1 MGALVIRAP
10 RLSHAARAAGLWL
23 ALLAF
28 ALKGFVPA
36 GYMVSANAGA
46 PMVVLCTAQGAMA
59 VALDEDGAPP
69 QKQQDQ
75 HCAFAMAAPAAQAPT
90 HIALAAPRAFAIA
103 FASTPS
109 PESIHADHTGPPL
122 PARGPPSFI

>member
-1 MGALVIRAP
+1 MI
-10 RLSHAARAAGLWL
+10 RLSRLSQATRAAGLWL

-46 PMVVLCTAQGAMA
+46 PMVVLCTAQGAMM
-59 VALDEDGAPP
+59 VALDDEDAPEP
-69 QKQQDQ
+69 QQQT
-75 HCAFAMAAPAAQAPT
+75 HPCAFAMAAPAAPAPEQ
-90 HIALAAPRAFAIA
+90 IALAAPLSIEIA
-103 FASTPS
+103 FTATPS
-109 PESIHADHTGPPL
+109 PEAIHADHTGPPL